1 MIKTYKRWNVF
12 ERKFFW
18 LNTMAI
24 CILALAAFLMAF
36 DKLLEPP
43 YKLGALTG
51 MAAGYAYY
59 RSILW
64 RNLSRLEAE
73 WKGSAIREIS
83 SLTLNP

>member
-24 CILALAAFLMAF
+24 CILFLAVFFMSL
-36 DKLLEPP
+36 DRLLEAP
-43 YKLGALTG
+43 YKLGVMTG
-51 MAAGYAYY
+51 MIAAYAYY

-64 RNLSRLEAE
+64 RSLSRLEAE
-73 WKGSAIREIS
+73 WKGSASPEMSAIP
-83 SLTLNP
+83 LNP